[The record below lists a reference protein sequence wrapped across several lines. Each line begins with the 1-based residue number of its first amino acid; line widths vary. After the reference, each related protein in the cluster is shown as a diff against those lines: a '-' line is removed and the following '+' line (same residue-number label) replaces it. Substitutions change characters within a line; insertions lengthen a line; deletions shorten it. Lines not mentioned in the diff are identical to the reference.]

1 MIISA
6 SRRTDIPAFYSEWFM
21 NQIRNQ
27 VVLRKNPYNGQILTT
42 SLKPEDVD
50 CVVFWTR
57 NAKPMIKNGYLDELN
72 DLGIP
77 YYFQYTITGY
87 NKELEKSTLH
97 PMKAIDNINELADKI
112 GGNKIIWRFDP
123 IVLSQ
128 YTPVEELLR
137 LHNKIASLLH
147 SDIEENV
154 ISFLDDYQKTG
165 RNLKLAGIESKD
177 ILLYPELLD
186 QVLKGISETA
196 KTYNLNVSTCAENI
210 DLTKYNIRE
219 GKCIDGDFIARNL
232 GLKVSKAK
240 DRGQRKECGCIKSID
255 IGLYDTCAHGC
266 EYCYATQAQKTAKEN
281 FKKHD
286 PMNQFIIPDPRFQIQ
301 NRII

>member
-21 NQIRNQ
+21 NQIRNE
-27 VVLRKNPYNGQILTT
+27 VILRKNPYNGQILTT
-42 SLKPEDVD
+42 SLKPENVQ
-50 CVVFWTR
+50 CIVFWTR
-57 NAKPMIKNGYLDELN
+57 NARPMIKKGYLDELN

-77 YYFQYTITGY
+77 YYFQFTVTGY
-87 NKELEKSTLH
+87 NKHLEKNTLH
-97 PMKAIDNINELADKI
+97 PFKAIDNINELADKI
-112 GGNKIIWRFDP
+112 GGNKIVWRFDP

-137 LHNKIASLLH
+137 LHGKIAENIH

-165 RNLKLAGIESKD
+165 RNLAAAGIESKD
-177 ILLYPELLD
+177 ILLFPDLLHELLSG
-186 QVLKGISETA
+186 LTSTA
-196 KTYNLNVSTCAENI
+196 KKNNLNLSTCAENI

-240 DRGQRKECGCIKSID
+240 DQGQRKECGCIKSID

-266 EYCYATQAQKTAKEN
+266 EYCYATQSQTKAKDN

-286 PMNQFIIPDPRFQIQ
+286 PMNQFIIPDARFQIQ